1 MMTLRH
7 LVLVAGLALVAQPV
21 LAADAP
27 RGGGGGGGHP
37 YPGAVTRGGGA
48 SGNYYRP
55 AYGGRYPYSAGYRGG
70 YYGRPP
76 YYGGYRGGYY
86 RRPPY
91 YGGYYGSGF
100 YGFGWP
106 YYGAYRGGYY
116 PGYTYA
122 PGVVNDYD
130 SPAPDDTAVVDS
142 NGNGLTDAD
151 RGLVRLR
158 LEVRPDDTSVY
169 VDDQFQG
176 SAREA
181 RMLHLPPGRHMIELV
196 RPGFTTVVREVQAAL
211 GEALDVSVEL
221 QRP

>member
-21 LAADAP
+21 PAVGAP
-27 RGGGGGGGHP
+27 RGFGGSGGYPHP
-37 YPGAVTRGGGA
+37 GVVNRGGSA
-48 SGNYYRP
+48 PGNYYRP
-55 AYGGRYPYSAGYRGG
+55 AYVGRYPYPGGYRGG

-76 YYGGYRGGYY
+76 LYGGYRGGYY

-91 YGGYYGSGF
+91 YGGF
-100 YGFGWP
+100 YSFGWP

-130 SPAPDDTAVVDS
+130 NPAPDDTAVVDS
-142 NGNGLTDAD
+142 NGNDLTDAD
-151 RGLVRLR
+151 KRLVRLR

-181 RMLHLPPGRHMIELV
+181 RMLYLPPGRHMIELV

-221 QRP
+221 LRP